1 MAHLVDS
8 MAFVGQTPWHG
19 LGNQLAPKQPIEVWA
34 EQAGMNW
41 TIQESP
47 VHFIAVHESQAHLQ
61 HPLIQLKDSQ
71 LQQSLDQVLPFTDHK
86 VLFRSDTREPLSV
99 VSQRYHVVQP
109 REILEFYRDL
119 TEKSD
124 FELETAGVLKG
135 GRKLWA
141 LARTGQSAAIKGKDV
156 TNGYVLLATACDG
169 TLATTAQFTSIRV
182 VCNNTLAIALNEMAG
197 KGNKGS
203 SALSSQGIVKVPHN
217 TKFDAAS
224 VKQALGISVSSWDEY
239 IYRLNLLSDRK
250 VKPTEADH
258 FLWDVFNDGSSR
270 RNSNRAGNLGNGSF
284 NERAINKT
292 KTLFEGHGRGAML
305 QSAGGTAFGL
315 LNSVT
320 EFIDHE
326 RKAKSIDHRLD
337 SAWFGTGAAIKQR
350 ALDLAIAMI

>member
-1 MAHLVDS
+1 
-8 MAFVGQTPWHG
+8 
-19 LGNQLAPKQPIEVWA
+19 
-34 EQAGMNW
+34 
-41 TIQESP
+41 
-47 VHFIAVHESQAHLQ
+47 
-61 HPLIQLKDSQ
+61 
-71 LQQSLDQVLPFTDHK
+71 
-86 VLFRSDTREPLSV
+86 
-99 VSQRYHVVQP
+99 VVQP

-124 FELETAGVLKG
+124 FELETAGVLKS

-141 LARTGQSAAIKGKDV
+141 LARTGRSAAIKGKDV

-182 VCNNTLAIALNEMAG
+182 VCNNTLAIALNEMNS
-197 KGNKGS
+197 KGN

-250 VKPTEADH
+250 VRPTEADC

-270 RNSNRAGNLGNGSF
+270 NNNRGSALGNGSF

-292 KTLFEGHGRGAML
+292 KTLFEGHGRGAMM
-305 QSAGGTAFGL
+305 QSARGTAFGL

-326 RKAKSIDHRLD
+326 RKAKSTDHRLD

-350 ALDLAIAMI
+350 ALDLAVQML

>member
-19 LGNQLAPKQPIEVWA
+19 LGNQLAAKQPIKVWA

-47 VHFIAVHESQAHLQ
+47 VHFIAGHGLPSHPQR
-61 HPLIQLKDSQ
+61 PLIQLKDSQ
-71 LQQSLDQVLPFTDHK
+71 LEQPLDQVLPFSAHK

-109 REILEFYRDL
+109 RQILEFYRDL
-119 TEKSD
+119 TEKAD

-141 LARTGQSAAIKGKDV
+141 LARTGQSASIKGKDV

-182 VCNNTLAIALNEMAG
+182 VCNNTLAIALRESNG
-197 KGNKGS
+197 KS
-203 SALSSQGIVKVPHN
+203 TSANSFSNQGIVKVPHN

-224 VKQALGISVSSWDEY
+224 VKQQLGISVSAWDEY

-250 VKPTEADH
+250 VKPVEADH
-258 FLWDVFNDGSSR
+258 FLWNVFNEANGSGSV
-270 RNSNRAGNLGNGSF
+270 NGSF

-305 QSAGGTAFGL
+305 QSARGTAFGL

-326 RKAKSIDHRLD
+326 RKAKSTDHRLD
-337 SAWFGTGAAIKQR
+337 SAWFGTGSAIKQR
-350 ALDLAIAMI
+350 ALDLAVQML